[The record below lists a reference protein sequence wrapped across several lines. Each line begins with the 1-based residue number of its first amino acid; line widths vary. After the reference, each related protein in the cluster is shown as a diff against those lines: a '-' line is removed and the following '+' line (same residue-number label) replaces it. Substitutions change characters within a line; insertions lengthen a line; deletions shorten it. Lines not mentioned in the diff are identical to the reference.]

1 MLNSNTYIVF
11 LNTIFNQRCANQN
24 FINSVAISE
33 IRYRSVSMTD
43 LLEDF
48 ETKKEAIRDEVEL
61 HIKKRDEA
69 NAEAQKY
76 AKIRDEL
83 NQKTHEMREHAKEK
97 IAEKN
102 DLIEKIKTLRDEK
115 EVHYK
120 NLSELKKQLREYK
133 STLGTGIDIKD
144 IKAKEKELQYLEKR
158 QQTTELK
165 KDEENKLIVDIRRLN
180 NEIKKSKTLRE
191 EELLKNDDIKQLTD
205 KINEERTKGEEYKKE
220 IEELS
225 NKISQ
230 LSDEINDELQKL
242 DEVRKEADENHE
254 TFIKYSQESE
264 AEHAAFIKA
273 KGELKDMEKAIY
285 SIRNKTKVTKKK
297 ERESELQEKASEL
310 YEKFKSGE
318 QLTTEDLL
326 ILQKAGFL

>member
-1 MLNSNTYIVF
+1 
-11 LNTIFNQRCANQN
+11 
-24 FINSVAISE
+24 
-33 IRYRSVSMTD
+33 MTD

-76 AKIRDEL
+76 ARIRDEL

-102 DLIEKIKTLRDEK
+102 ELIEKIKGLRDEK

-120 NLSELKKQLREYK
+120 ALSELKKQLREYK
-133 STLGTGIDIKD
+133 AKLGTGIDLKD
-144 IKAKEKELQYLEKR
+144 IRVKEKELQYLEKR

-165 KDEENKLIVDIRRLN
+165 KEEENKLIVDIRRLN
-180 NEIKKSKTLRE
+180 NEIKKSKTLRD
-191 EELLKNDDIKQLTD
+191 EELLKNDDIKNLTEN
-205 KINEERTKGEEYKKE
+205 INQERTTGEEYKKN
-220 IEELS
+220 IEEIS
-225 NKISQ
+225 TRISQ

-254 TFIKYSQESE
+254 LFIKYSQESE
-264 AEHAAFIKA
+264 AEHAAFIKT
-273 KGELKDMEKAIY
+273 KTELKDMEKAIF
-285 SIRNKTKVTKKK
+285 SIRNKSRVTKRK
-297 ERESELQEKASEL
+297 EKESELQDRATEL
-310 YEKFKSGE
+310 YEKFKAGE

>member
-1 MLNSNTYIVF
+1 MKW
-11 LNTIFNQRCANQN
+11 IFTNP
-24 FINSVAISE
+24 SVLSE

-102 DLIEKIKTLRDEK
+102 ELIEKIKTLRDEK

-120 NLSELKKQLREYK
+120 NLSELKKQLREYR
-133 STLGTGIDIKD
+133 SSLGTNIDIKD
-144 IKAKEKELQYLEKR
+144 IKAKEKELQYLERR

-165 KDEENKLIVDIRRLN
+165 KDEENKIIVEIRRLN

-191 EELLKNDDIKQLTD
+191 QELLKNGDVKELTD
-205 KINEERTKGEEYKKE
+205 KINEERTVGEEYKKE
-220 IEELS
+220 IEDLS
-225 NKISQ
+225 NRISQ

-242 DEVRKEADENHE
+242 DEVRKVADENHE

-264 AEHAAFIKA
+264 AEHAAFLKA
-273 KGELKDMEKAIY
+273 KIELKDMEKAIY
-285 SIRNKTKVTKKK
+285 SIRNKSKVTKRK
-297 ERESELQEKASEL
+297 EKESELQEKASEL
-310 YEKFKSGE
+310 YEKFKAGE

>member
-1 MLNSNTYIVF
+1 
-11 LNTIFNQRCANQN
+11 
-24 FINSVAISE
+24 
-33 IRYRSVSMTD
+33 MTD

-102 DLIEKIKTLRDEK
+102 ELIEKIKTLRDEK

-120 NLSELKKQLREYK
+120 NLSELKKQLREYR
-133 STLGTGIDIKD
+133 SSLGTNIDIKD
-144 IKAKEKELQYLEKR
+144 IKAKEKELQYLERR

-165 KDEENKLIVDIRRLN
+165 KDEENKIIVEIRRLN

-191 EELLKNDDIKQLTD
+191 QELLKNGDVKELTD
-205 KINEERTKGEEYKKE
+205 KINEERTVGEGYKKE
-220 IEELS
+220 IEDLS
-225 NKISQ
+225 NRISQ

-242 DEVRKEADENHE
+242 DEVRKVADENHE

-264 AEHAAFIKA
+264 AEHAAFLKA
-273 KGELKDMEKAIY
+273 KIELKDMEKAIY
-285 SIRNKTKVTKKK
+285 SIRNKSKVTKRK
-297 ERESELQEKASEL
+297 EKESELQEKASEL
-310 YEKFKSGE
+310 YEKFKAGE

>member
-1 MLNSNTYIVF
+1 
-11 LNTIFNQRCANQN
+11 
-24 FINSVAISE
+24 
-33 IRYRSVSMTD
+33 MTD

-76 AKIRDEL
+76 ARIRDEL

-102 DLIEKIKTLRDEK
+102 ELIEKIKGLRDEK

-133 STLGTGIDIKD
+133 TKLGTGIDIKE
-144 IKAKEKELQYLEKR
+144 IRIKEKELQYLEKR

-180 NEIKKSKTLRE
+180 NEIKKSKALRD
-191 EELLKNDDIKQLTD
+191 EELLKNDDIKDLTD
-205 KINEERTKGEEYKKE
+205 KINQERTAGEEYKKQ
-220 IEELS
+220 IEEIS
-225 NKISQ
+225 ARISQ

-254 TFIKYSQESE
+254 LFVKYSQESE
-264 AEHAAFIKA
+264 AEHMAFIKA
-273 KGELKDMEKAIY
+273 KGELKDMEKAIF
-285 SIRNKTKVTKKK
+285 SIKNKSRVTKRK
-297 ERESELQEKASEL
+297 EKESELQDRATEL
-310 YEKFKSGE
+310 YEKFKAGE